1 VSTSTGAGQR
11 KRAPVRVAPAPRFW
25 IGVASRDHVRRGVA
39 GGFCQLG
46 HGKSAPIRRL
56 APGDWIAY
64 YSPRESFPDGAPLQ
78 AFTAI
83 GQVQA
88 GEPYAVD
95 MGEGFEP
102 TRRDVRFR
110 VDAKEAPIRAL
121 LESLALTRGKP
132 SWGAIF
138 RRGLVEVAA
147 EDFARIA
154 AAMGV
159 TLAGT

>member
-1 VSTSTGAGQR
+1 LSA
-11 KRAPVRVAPAPRFW
+11 APRFW

-46 HGKSAPIRRL
+46 HGKAAPIRRL

-64 YSPRESFPDGAPLQ
+64 YSPRESYPDGALLQ

-83 GQVQA
+83 GEVQPD
-88 GEPYAVD
+88 EPYAVD
-95 MGEGFEP
+95 MDEVFVA

-110 VDAKEAPIRAL
+110 SDTNETPIRPL
-121 LESLALTRGKP
+121 LESLVLTRGKP
-132 SWGAIF
+132 SWGAAF
-138 RRGLVEVAA
+138 RRGLVEVTAD
-147 EDFARIA
+147 DFAHIA

-159 TLAGT
+159 TLPGRA